1 MLAPLNSHVF
11 NPKSLIYALVMLAL
25 VLLAPMVSYGQ
36 GSTLE
41 RDAYTLSTSAGTNF
55 GSATIVRVSG
65 SGSGAI
71 GKGYFRFKMTTS
83 LPSGLTTDK
92 IAKATVKLYVNAVT
106 SPGTVDVFLV
116 SNTWAENSITYTS
129 APPTSGAAVVSI
141 PVTTSNQGSYLV
153 IDLTT
158 QAKDWWSNDTTN
170 Y

>member
-25 VLLAPMVSYGQ
+25 VSLAPMVSYGQ

-71 GKGYFRFKMTTS
+71 GNGYFRFKMTPS
-83 LPSGLTTDK
+83 LPGGLTGDQ
-92 IAKATVKLYVNAVT
+92 IAKATVKIYVSQVT
-106 SPGTVDVFLV
+106 GPGTLDVYLV
-116 SNTWAENSITYTS
+116 SGSWAENSITYSSAPAPSGPAILSIPITS
-129 APPTSGAAVVSI
+129 A
-141 PVTTSNQGSYLV
+141 
-153 IDLTT
+153 T
-158 QAKDWWSNDTTN
+158 Q
-170 Y
+170 